1 MTEAC
6 SFSTLPESTQNIF
19 YIRKPV
25 KKIKTETVR
34 KSTKIRLRSE
44 VLDSFEAPISIFA
57 SY

>member
-1 MTEAC
+1 MILSEY
-6 SFSTLPESTQNIF
+6 NIF

-25 KKIKTETVR
+25 KKIKTEMVR
-34 KSTKIRLRSE
+34 KSVDIRLRSE